1 MEKFKDADSVN
12 SKTWSGRSREES
24 VIFREE
30 TFTAS
35 PRKLIRRASLEL
47 CISQNSAYRT
57 SHKCVQTA
65 SRKNVF
71 SKGLLCMTNVL
82 SAIQRRS

>member
-47 CISQNSAYRT
+47 CISQNSAHRIL
-57 SHKCVQTA
+57 HIGLHI
-65 SRKNVF
+65 NVYKLQVEQMF
-71 SKGLLCMTNVL
+71 LVKEYY
-82 SAIQRRS
+82 A